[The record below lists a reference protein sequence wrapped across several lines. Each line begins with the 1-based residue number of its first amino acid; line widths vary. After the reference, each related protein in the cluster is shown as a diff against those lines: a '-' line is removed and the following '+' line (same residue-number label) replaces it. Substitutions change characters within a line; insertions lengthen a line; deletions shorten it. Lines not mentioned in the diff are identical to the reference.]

1 MDVYQ
6 KLKTMKLLL
15 IDDDEWIRDSMQML
29 FESEGCQL
37 TVLETAEEGIMAL
50 EQDSYDL
57 VIADYKLLGMDGI
70 TFLKQTQ
77 TRQPQAIQIL
87 ITAHADDELMAKL
100 SQANI
105 RYLIKKPFS
114 SQIIESV
121 LTQALEAT

>member
-77 TRQPQAIQIL
+77 TRQPQTIQIL